1 MRVVVPQETL
11 PDTPAHTPRQNYI
24 LVLLQ
29 RTAGLRLFSYM
40 DLSEFKL
47 VCCYLSL
54 ADIST
59 RERIWLH
66 VRAVGGW
73 MSYHP
78 LGTLFYV
85 QRELTSPLLLIDP
98 LIERKQDLD
107 YLL

>member
-1 MRVVVPQETL
+1 
-11 PDTPAHTPRQNYI
+11 
-24 LVLLQ
+24 
-29 RTAGLRLFSYM
+29 M
-40 DLSEFKL
+40 DLSKFKL

-59 RERIWLH
+59 RERIWLY
-66 VRAVGGW
+66 VRAAGGW

-98 LIERKQDLD
+98 EIERKKDLD